1 MQSRGKIAAMLAS
14 RAEAKERKPA
24 QTTDEDIKA
33 SIEAAEGDFKETEE
47 EKKTISYREIDPDME
62 KKWLEHMARVKA
74 IQGRKV
80 RDKKAYDRFQQELTK
95 QEKGW

>member
-14 RAEAKERKPA
+14 RAEAKDRKPA

-47 EKKTISYREIDPDME
+47 EKKTISVREIDPDMKDE
-62 KKWLEHMARVKA
+62 SKIRQKHIKLRMIRERKAKDKYEYDKMKK
-74 IQGRKV
+74 
-80 RDKKAYDRFQQELTK
+80 
-95 QEKGW
+95 EKGW